1 MHCSVYSLCSLIRM
15 SALCE
20 IRIKIG
26 FNWAAKLT
34 HLETTS
40 MLTMRLSENRTEDI
54 LF

>member
-1 MHCSVYSLCSLIRM
+1 M

-40 MLTMRLSENRTEDI
+40 MLTMRLSEDIEQNRTEEI